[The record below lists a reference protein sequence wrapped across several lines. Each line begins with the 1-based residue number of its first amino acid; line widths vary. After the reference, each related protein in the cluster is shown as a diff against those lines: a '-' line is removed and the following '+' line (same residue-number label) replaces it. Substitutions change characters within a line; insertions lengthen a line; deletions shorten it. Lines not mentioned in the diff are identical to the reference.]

1 MPSTLIYHD
10 SLKQYYFRLL
20 KFLLDKVWSHLVWI
34 SEPVL
39 NISLENRSYLPYVK
53 LLSEEKMI
61 TYFFETPSRTLF
73 LRHGLHRQ
81 MPSEWRIPNDITSS
95 KLYLKR
101 VVVKTNQHEARTS
114 IIITFLLFIFEYE
127 TKQTLC
133 KCIERSN
140 KK

>member
-95 KLYLKR
+95 ELYLKR